1 MSRAAT
7 PFDPPPMMVG
17 NPTPAQVDRDI
28 AAPMSRVPGV
38 RWWIAIAFTGAL
50 MTMGFALI
58 GYTVYT
64 GIGVWGNNSP
74 VYWGFGIVNFVFWI
88 GIGHAGTLISAI
100 LFLFRQTWRNAV
112 ARFAEA
118 MTLFAVMTAGI
129 FPLIHTGRP
138 WLAHWLFPYP
148 NDLSLWIN
156 FRSPL
161 AWDVFAVSTYGLVSF
176 MFWYVGLI
184 PDLAAMRER
193 AATRVH
199 RFFYTLFSWGWT
211 GLNRHWRH
219 YERAYLI
226 LAGLSTPLVISVHT
240 IVSFDFA
247 TSILPGWHATIL
259 PPYFVAGA
267 VFSGFAMVLT
277 VLIVLRRA
285 FGMEHL
291 ITMKHLENMNKV
303 VLATG
308 LMVGFAYGM
317 ELFTAWY
324 SGEPYER
331 FIFWNRITGPYWW
344 AFALMVGCNVLVP
357 QVHWFRRLRTS
368 IPVMFVVSILVN
380 VGMWFERFV
389 IIVTSLHRDFL
400 PSNWGMFKP
409 TFVDIG
415 ILLGSFGLFFTLVL
429 IFVRVLPVI
438 SMTEVKALMPE
449 AQLTH
454 HPGRQPAPSPVEDV
468 DV

>member
-1 MSRAAT
+1 
-7 PFDPPPMMVG
+7 MMLG
-17 NPTPAQVDRDI
+17 SPTPAQVDADI
-28 AAPMSRVPGV
+28 AAPMARIPGA
-38 RWWIAIAFTGAL
+38 RWWLAIAVTGAL
-50 MTMGFALI
+50 MLMGMALI
-58 GYTVYT
+58 GYTVRA

-138 WLAHWLFPYP
+138 WLAFWLFPYP
-148 NDLSLWIN
+148 NDMSLWIN

-161 AWDVFAVSTYGLVSF
+161 AWDVFAISAYGLVSF

-199 RFFYTLFSWGWT
+199 WFFYSVLSWGWT

-226 LAGLSTPLVISVHT
+226 LAGLSTPLVVSVHT

-247 TSILPGWHATIL
+247 TSIIPGWHTTIL

-277 VLIVLRRA
+277 VLIALRK
-285 FGMEHL
+285 FFCMEHL
-291 ITMKHLENMNKV
+291 ITVKHLENMNKV
-303 VLATG
+303 MLATG

-344 AFALMVGCNVLVP
+344 AFTIMVGCNVLVP
-357 QVHWFRRLRTS
+357 QVHWFRRMRTS
-368 IPVMFVVSILVN
+368 VPVMFAVSILVN
-380 VGMWFERFV
+380 IGMWFERFV

-400 PSNWGMFKP
+400 PSNWGMFVP
-409 TFVDIG
+409 TPVDVG

-429 IFVRVLPVI
+429 VFVRALPVI
-438 SMTEVKALMPE
+438 SMTEVKAVMPG

-454 HPGRQPAPSPVEDV
+454 HPGPQPETRPVEDV